1 MSEERPG
8 YVTDAIEMLG
18 KGYRIEGRPPTIFRV
33 IHDKDNPYVMVN
45 TTPILNVCLSWKA
58 KGILTYLMS
67 RPDGWEVSVAD
78 LVKRSVD
85 GKASV
90 RAGLKELRDAGH
102 MRYTVSRD
110 EGRITGWNIEVYEL
124 PQDGPKDDQPT
135 DEIIDEAET
144 PQVGDT
150 TIRLSVSGGSPESDF
165 QEVENQQIEN
175 RTQVLK
181 TLSTNDSKKYKHT
194 REKPNFVSLTVQQAA
209 ALPEIRVYHE
219 TTGIIPGSG
228 QWETVWQTIRG
239 MNGKGDPEYLRP
251 FWLAWTAKG
260 YRPNN
265 LDWLTEWAVS
275 GEIPAKQKS
284 APKMKGDRSDFL
296 AALERA

>member
-1 MSEERPG
+1 MSIR
-8 YVTDAIEMLG
+8 
-18 KGYRIEGRPPTIFRV
+18 
-33 IHDKDNPYVMVN
+33 
-45 TTPILNVCLSWKA
+45 
-58 KGILTYLMS
+58 LMS
-67 RPDGWEVSVAD
+67 VVFAAD
-78 LVKRSVD
+78 LPDVAIPV
-85 GKASV
+85 GEETHNIKASTAKFV
-90 RAGLKELRDAGH
+90 LLALADH
-102 MRYTVSRD
+102 TND
-110 EGRITGWNIEVYEL
+110 EGRGAYPSLDTLARKTSMSRRTVQRALDALIQLKIIQCVGVSEYGTDNYTIYEHAISRGDSGTKATEGMTL
-124 PQDGPKDDQPT
+124 V
-135 DEIIDEAET
+135 
-144 PQVGDT
+144 QVGVTLGQGGDD
-150 TIRLSVSGGSPESDF
+150 SGALKCVPESPESSF
-165 QEVENQQIEN
+165 KPSI
-175 RTQVLK
+175 K
-181 TLSTNDSKKYKHT
+181 SKKTHS
-194 REKPNFVSLTVQQAA
+194 EKPNFVSLTVQQAA

-219 TTGIIPGSG
+219 TTGMIPGSG